1 MCAKHYAMFK
11 KTGRNTA
18 EGEESENRELT
29 DDGKFAYILEPK
41 LFYNIVCSFL
51 NPLSLL
57 TEERMKKALV
67 QRWKNME
74 QNELCDEIENIFN
87 TFDDDPPQILFNEAT
102 ARQASRDLLNRLHKW
117 LRDYPLSFLSLNADE
132 DSKVKG
138 DDVE

>member
-1 MCAKHYAMFK
+1 
-11 KTGRNTA
+11 
-18 EGEESENRELT
+18 
-29 DDGKFAYILEPK
+29 
-41 LFYNIVCSFL
+41 
-51 NPLSLL
+51 
-57 TEERMKKALV
+57 
-67 QRWKNME
+67 ME